1 MALIG
6 KNAREWCQWIVLA
19 SFFPYI
25 SVRIDI
31 WVVWFPPIFLSIFQN
46 ALFVPVFFFTS
57 HFISHY
63 VLVSGACTRFHQNFC
78 AASVHCERCKMSK
91 RNFQN
96 YSNSERYKWK
106 INMKCACVVCIAP
119 ADLFLLTS
127 IVTVDGARAVCA
139 LTCCVLS
146 PEHRFTLTH
155 QFAST
160 STSTVNVLAHSCSL
174 CALSPYTR

>member
-19 SFFPYI
+19 SFFPYLFG
-25 SVRIDI
+25 STCE
-31 WVVWFPPIFLSIFQN
+31 WFGFRQYFW
-46 ALFVPVFFFTS
+46 VFFKMHFLFQFFFSTS

-139 LTCCVLS
+139 LTCSVLS